1 MSSSDNT
8 VNSYI
13 LLTAI
18 RSRAPRVVG
27 GAFRAL
33 PVLVVIP
40 RDLGEAPH
48 ARDQRAREE
57 KDVNIC
63 DVHERV
69 PKHARELVGQR
80 RGRSGAVK

>member
-1 MSSSDNT
+1 MLSIS
-8 VNSYI
+8 
-13 LLTAI
+13 AI
-18 RSRAPRVVG
+18 RSGAPRVFG

-33 PVLVVIP
+33 PVLVVVP

-48 ARDQRAREE
+48 ARDYRARDQE
-57 KDVNIC
+57 DVNIC